1 MRCWRCIRKKAE
13 PRDSVKPD
21 IPSFAE
27 LRSGG
32 KAVMARALAA
42 VEQYTDDPAV
52 LALLD
57 AAWNAAR
64 AHVIGLTGPPG
75 VGKSTLINALLKSW
89 RQQGRTVG
97 VIAVDPTS
105 RKTGGALLGDRTRL
119 STDPEDNGVFVRS
132 MAARERLGGLA
143 ALTLPA
149 MILMRA
155 VYDVVLIET
164 VGIGQSE
171 TDVANVSDTVIFC
184 IQPGSGDSL
193 QFMKAGIMEVPH
205 IAVVTKADM
214 TAAARRAKAD
224 VEGALGLS
232 ETGAGEWMAPVL
244 SLSAARHDG
253 IEQLVG
259 EIDRHRDWLEE
270 TGEGAR
276 TRTRQARQWLCEMVR
291 EQFGLRG
298 LAKVNGE
305 IDAAPHASPFSRA
318 SIIIRK
324 LI

>member
-1 MRCWRCIRKKAE
+1 M
-13 PRDSVKPD
+13 KPD

-32 KAVMARALAA
+32 KAAMARALAA

-52 LALLD
+52 PALLD

-89 RQQGRTVG
+89 RRQGRTVG

-149 MILMRA
+149 MVLMRA

-214 TAAARRAKAD
+214 NAAARRAKAD
-224 VEGALGLS
+224 VEGALGLT
-232 ETGAGEWMAPVL
+232 EIGANEWMTTVL

-253 IEQLVG
+253 ISELVS
-259 EIDRHRDWLEE
+259 EIDRHRNWLAQ
-270 TGEGAR
+270 TGADAR
-276 TRTRQARQWLCEMVR
+276 TRVAQAHHWLTEMVR

-298 LAKVNGE
+298 LARAGRE
-305 IDAAPHASPFSRA
+305 IDAAPDAPPFSRA
-318 SIIIRK
+318 SVIIRK
-324 LI
+324 LM

>member
-1 MRCWRCIRKKAE
+1 M
-13 PRDSVKPD
+13 KPE
-21 IPSFAE
+21 IPTFEE
-27 LRSGG
+27 LRVGG

-42 VEQYTDDPAV
+42 VEQHTDDPGV
-52 LALLD
+52 IALLD

-75 VGKSTLINALLKSW
+75 VGKSTLINALLKTW
-89 RQQGRTVG
+89 RQQGRSVG

-132 MAARERLGGLA
+132 MAARDRLGGLA

-149 MILMRA
+149 MVLMRA
-155 VYDVVLIET
+155 VYDMVLIET

-214 TAAARRAKAD
+214 TAAARRARAD

-232 ETGAGEWMAPVL
+232 EIGPDEWLAPVL
-244 SLSAARHDG
+244 MLSASRNDG
-253 IEQLVG
+253 VDLLAG
-259 EIDRHRDWLEE
+259 EIDRHRDWLAE
-270 TGEGAR
+270 TGEGER
-276 TRTRQARQWLCEMVR
+276 TRTRQARQWLEEMVR

-298 LAKVNGE
+298 LARVSMDIEKDTG
-305 IDAAPHASPFSRA
+305 ASPFARA
-318 SIIIRK
+318 QQLMGK
-324 LI
+324 LL

>member
-1 MRCWRCIRKKAE
+1 
-13 PRDSVKPD
+13 
-21 IPSFAE
+21 
-27 LRSGG
+27 
-32 KAVMARALAA
+32 MARALAA

-52 LALLD
+52 VILLD

-75 VGKSTLINALLKSW
+75 VGKSTLINALLKIW
-89 RQQGRTVG
+89 RRRGRTVG

-119 STDPEDNGVFVRS
+119 STDPEDTGVFVRS
-132 MAARERLGGLA
+132 MAARDRLGGLA

-149 MILMRA
+149 MVLMRA

-171 TDVANVSDTVIFC
+171 TDVANVTDTVIFC

-193 QFMKAGIMEVPH
+193 QFMKAGIMEAPH
-205 IAVVTKADM
+205 IAVVTKSDM
-214 TAAARRAKAD
+214 TAAANRAKAD

-244 SLSAARHDG
+244 MLSAARNDG
-253 IEQLVG
+253 VDGLAD
-259 EIDRHRDWLEE
+259 EIDRHGGWLAQ
-270 TGEGAR
+270 TGECAR
-276 TRTRQARQWLCEMVR
+276 ARARQARHWLAEMVR
-291 EQFGLRG
+291 EQYGLRG
-298 LAKVNGE
+298 LAKVRGE
-305 IDAAPHASPFSRA
+305 IEKDTGASPFARA
-318 SIIIRK
+318 SQIIAK
-324 LI
+324 LR

>member
-1 MRCWRCIRKKAE
+1 MRCWRCTRKKAE

-21 IPSFAE
+21 IPSFSE

-32 KAVMARALAA
+32 KAVMARALSA

-52 LALLD
+52 VALLD

-89 RQQGRTVG
+89 RREGR
-97 VIAVDPTS
+97 TS

-149 MILMRA
+149 MVLMRA

-214 TAAARRAKAD
+214 NAAARRAKAD
-224 VEGALGLS
+224 VEGALGLT
-232 ETGAGEWMAPVL
+232 EIGANEWMTTVL

-253 IEQLVG
+253 INELVS
-259 EIDRHRDWLEE
+259 EIDRHRDWLAQ

-276 TRTRQARQWLCEMVR
+276 TRTRQAHHWLSEMVR

-298 LAKVNGE
+298 LARAGRE
-305 IDAAPHASPFSRA
+305 IDAAPDAPPFSRA
-318 SIIIRK
+318 SIIIRN
-324 LI
+324 LM

>member
-1 MRCWRCIRKKAE
+1 M
-13 PRDSVKPD
+13 KPD
-21 IPSFAE
+21 IPTLAE

-32 KAVMARALAA
+32 KSAMARALAA
-42 VEQYTDDPAV
+42 VEQFTDDPAV
-52 LALLD
+52 TSLLD
-57 AAWNAAR
+57 DAWNSAR

-75 VGKSTLINALLKSW
+75 VGKSTLINALLQAW
-89 RQQGRTVG
+89 RKQARTVA

-119 STDPEDNGVFVRS
+119 STDPEDAGVFIRS
-132 MAARERLGGLA
+132 MAARDRLGGLA

-149 MILMRA
+149 MVLMRA
-155 VYDVVLIET
+155 IYDVVLIET

-171 TDVANVSDTVIFC
+171 TDVANVADTVVFC

-232 ETGAGEWMAPVL
+232 EIGEGEWLAPVL
-244 SLSAARHDG
+244 SLSAAQSQG
-253 IEQLVG
+253 IDALLLQL
-259 EIDRHRDWLEE
+259 DRHQSWLAQ
-270 TGEGAR
+270 TGAGPR
-276 TRTRQARQWLCEMVR
+276 TRNLQARHWLGEMVR

-298 LAKVNGE
+298 LARVSSK
-305 IDAAPHASPFSRA
+305 ISATPDASPFVRA
-318 SIIIRK
+318 SE
-324 LI
+324 LIQLLDK

>member
-1 MRCWRCIRKKAE
+1 MRRWRRIREKAE
-13 PRDSVKPD
+13 PRGSVKPD
-21 IPSFAE
+21 IPSFVE

-32 KAVMARALAA
+32 KAAMARALAA

-52 LALLD
+52 VALLD

-75 VGKSTLINALLKSW
+75 VGKSTLINALLKIW
-89 RQQGRTVG
+89 RGQGRTVG

-119 STDPEDNGVFVRS
+119 STDPEDTGVFVRS

-149 MILMRA
+149 MVLMRA

-214 TAAARRAKAD
+214 QAAARRAKAD

-232 ETGAGEWMAPVL
+232 ETGAGEWLAPVL

-253 IEQLVG
+253 IEVLVD
-259 EIDRHRDWLEE
+259 EIDRHQNWLAQ
-270 TGEGAR
+270 TGTGAR
-276 TRTRQARQWLCEMVR
+276 TRTRQARQWLAEMVR
-291 EQFGLRG
+291 EQFGQHG
-298 LAKVNGE
+298 LAKVDKE
-305 IDAAPHASPFSRA
+305 IKTDSHASPFSR
-318 SIIIRK
+318 SSEIIRK
-324 LI
+324 LM

>member
-1 MRCWRCIRKKAE
+1 M
-13 PRDSVKPD
+13 KPD

-32 KAVMARALAA
+32 KAAMARALAA

-52 LALLD
+52 SALLD

-89 RQQGRTVG
+89 RRQGRTVG

-149 MILMRA
+149 MVLMRA

-214 TAAARRAKAD
+214 NAAARRAKAD
-224 VEGALGLS
+224 VEGALGLT
-232 ETGAGEWMAPVL
+232 EIGANEWMTTVL

-253 IEQLVG
+253 INELVS
-259 EIDRHRDWLEE
+259 EIDRHRNWLAQ
-270 TGEGAR
+270 TGAGAR
-276 TRTRQARQWLCEMVR
+276 TRVAQAHHWLTEMVR

-298 LAKVNGE
+298 LARAGRE
-305 IDAAPHASPFSRA
+305 IDAAPDAPPFSRA
-318 SIIIRK
+318 SVIIRK
-324 LI
+324 LM

>member
-1 MRCWRCIRKKAE
+1 MRCWLCIRKKAE
-13 PRDSVKPD
+13 PRDIVKPD
-21 IPSFAE
+21 IPSFTE
-27 LRSGG
+27 LRGGG
-32 KAVMARALAA
+32 KPAMARALAA
-42 VEQYTDDPAV
+42 VEQYTDDPTV

-57 AAWNAAR
+57 AAWGAAR

-89 RQQGRTVG
+89 RRQGRTVG

-119 STDPEDNGVFVRS
+119 STDPEDKGVFVRS
-132 MAARERLGGLA
+132 MAARDRLGGLA

-214 TAAARRAKAD
+214 NAAARRAKAD

-232 ETGAGEWMAPVL
+232 EIGADEWMTMVL
-244 SLSAARHDG
+244 SVSAARHDG
-253 IEQLVG
+253 IDALVG
-259 EIDRHRDWLEE
+259 EIDRHRDWLAQ
-270 TGEGAR
+270 TSTGAR
-276 TRTRQARQWLCEMVR
+276 ARIRQAHHWLTELVR
-291 EQFGLRG
+291 EQFGQRG
-298 LAKVNGE
+298 LARVSDE
-305 IDAAPHASPFSRA
+305 IDAAPDAPPFSRA
-318 SIIIRK
+318 LEIIRK
-324 LI
+324 LT